1 MKKISLF
8 SLLFLFALTL
18 SACSTKS
25 SQMVNDQAIPSTPE
39 STATP
44 VQDANSADQAIPTE
58 PTTNTAYF
66 TLADI
71 AKHNNP
77 SDCWMAVDGNVFDVT
92 AYIKAGL
99 HPGGETILKGCG
111 LDASEMFAN
120 VKKHGDKAR
129 GMLDSYFIGKLQ

>member
-8 SLLFLFALTL
+8 LLLFSFAFVL

-25 SQMVNDQAIPSTPE
+25 SRVVNDQAVSKTPAE
-39 STATP
+39 NNAPVSAT
-44 VQDANSADQAIPTE
+44 NTGDQAIPTE

-66 TLADI
+66 TLADV

-77 SDCWMAVDGNVFDVT
+77 ADCWLAVDGNVFDVT

-111 LDASEMFAN
+111 LDASEMFAQ